1 MVGVRPG
8 RETVCQRTPR
18 SVSCAGKGGPA
29 KRMNY
34 SSSALI
40 ATYTTNVTIRSR
52 AVTATRALMF
62 CSASARTLR
71 SEAGAR
77 SGADRLH

>member
-1 MVGVRPG
+1 
-8 RETVCQRTPR
+8 
-18 SVSCAGKGGPA
+18 
-29 KRMNY
+29 MNY

-71 SEAGAR
+71 SQGERRKRCR
-77 SGADRLH
+77 STPLTPQQCFDRGGVTRVPPFPAH

>member
-1 MVGVRPG
+1 
-8 RETVCQRTPR
+8 
-18 SVSCAGKGGPA
+18 
-29 KRMNY
+29 MNY

-71 SEAGAR
+71 SEGSAR

>member
-1 MVGVRPG
+1 
-8 RETVCQRTPR
+8 
-18 SVSCAGKGGPA
+18 
-29 KRMNY
+29 MNY

-71 SEAGAR
+71 SEGER
-77 SGADRLH
+77 QKRC